1 MRAYQ
6 RLLQYVKYDT
16 TSDENAPESVCPSTA
31 GQKKLAAALA
41 EEMRRLGMAEV
52 RMDPHGYVYA
62 SLPADCAE
70 PQPVIGL
77 IAHMD
82 TSFSA
87 PGKNVRPRIVRGYDG
102 GDIVLNAEKGIVMH
116 PSEFGSLAD
125 DKGMDLIVTDG
136 TTLLGADDKAGIAE
150 ILTTVEALA
159 EKHVPHG
166 KIAVAFTPDEEIG
179 RGAERFDIPG
189 FGADFAYTVDGG
201 KLGQLEYENFNA
213 ASADVTVKGFSIH
226 PGDAKNRMKNA
237 VLLGIEFNSMLP
249 PAETPAHTEGREGFY
264 HLMSFSG
271 DEEKAVLRYIVRD
284 HDRPRFEARK
294 ARLRKIAAYL
304 NEKYGARFTVDLRD
318 SYYNMK
324 EKIEPHIE
332 IVERAEAA
340 MRAAGVEPHI
350 VPIRG
355 GTDGAFLSYRGL
367 PCPNLPTGGHNFHGR
382 FEYIPVQAMDKM
394 VEVLVNL
401 VRAPAEGREKT
412 KGH

>member
-1 MRAYQ
+1 M
-6 RLLQYVKYDT
+6 
-16 TSDENAPESVCPSTA
+16 
-31 GQKKLAAALA
+31 
-41 EEMRRLGMAEV
+41 
-52 RMDPHGYVYA
+52 
-62 SLPADCAE
+62 
-70 PQPVIGL
+70 
-77 IAHMD
+77 
-82 TSFSA
+82 
-87 PGKNVRPRIVRGYDG
+87 
-102 GDIVLNAEKGIVMH
+102 
-116 PSEFGSLAD
+116 
-125 DKGMDLIVTDG
+125 
-136 TTLLGADDKAGIAE
+136 
-150 ILTTVEALA
+150 
-159 EKHVPHG
+159 
-166 KIAVAFTPDEEIG
+166 
-179 RGAERFDIPG
+179 
-189 FGADFAYTVDGG
+189 
-201 KLGQLEYENFNA
+201 
-213 ASADVTVKGFSIH
+213 
-226 PGDAKNRMKNA
+226 
-237 VLLGIEFNSMLP
+237 
-249 PAETPAHTEGREGFY
+249 
-264 HLMSFSG
+264 
-271 DEEKAVLRYIVRD
+271 LRYIVRD

-394 VEVLVNL
+394 AEVLVNL